1 MWKQQDKITALF
13 LIITGRKVIK
23 SDQNKAAKTF
33 VQAGFQILTGPNS
46 MFNFMSDFS
55 GTVVWVKLLV

>member
-1 MWKQQDKITALF
+1 MWKQQDKTTALF

-23 SDQNKAAKTF
+23 SDQNKAAKAF

-46 MFNFMSDFS
+46 MFNFMSNFS
-55 GTVVWVKLLV
+55 GGLG